1 MNFCIHGLPIEN
13 CPHCVKNTGI
23 KPPIQ
28 LIHPAPREIPM
39 PVPYKEK
46 YLSRIDL
53 NRNPLF
59 KMKSSINREISPL
72 SRKFSLDISY
82 ESINE
87 SIFLKRK
94 NKLEEK
100 YKISREAEELINP
113 KSNSLIDLK
122 KKFTRE

>member
-1 MNFCIHGLPIEN
+1 MHGLPIEN
-13 CPHCVKNTGI
+13 CPHCAKNMGI
-23 KPPIQ
+23 KPPTQ

-39 PVPYKEK
+39 PVPYKEY

-59 KMKSSINREISPL
+59 TMNPSINREISPL
-72 SRKFSLDISY
+72 SRKFSLDIPH

-87 SIFLKRK
+87 SLFIQRK

-100 YKISREAEELINP
+100 YKTSREAEELIQPN
-113 KSNSLIDLK
+113 SNSLIDLK
-122 KKFTRE
+122 KKFTTE